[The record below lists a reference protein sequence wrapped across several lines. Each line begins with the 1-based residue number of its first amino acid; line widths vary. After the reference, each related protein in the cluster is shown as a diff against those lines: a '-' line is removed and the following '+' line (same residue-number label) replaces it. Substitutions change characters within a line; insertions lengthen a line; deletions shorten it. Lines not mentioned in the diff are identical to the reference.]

1 MRFLFKRKILVSIIG
16 CLFLFS
22 IITSGQIYRFKN
34 FGIDSKIPNTF
45 IYTLTQSNDGFLWVG
60 TGNGL
65 SRFDGFDFYNVVF
78 PDSVTGRYPKT
89 SLKDK
94 NGTLW
99 FGCNDGTVFYTWEGK
114 LNQLVIPN
122 SKSISDLFEDPDGF
136 IYVIPQGGAIYKVNS
151 IKPEEITEYIID
163 PSLVIFSGSF
173 TSAGNILLGTQENL
187 MICGLTGDTLT
198 TIDVVEGFD
207 YTAILAIDQIKG
219 KESYIIGTDGNGLF
233 RLSIS
238 PSGNKLSRFRDHPEL
253 ESLRIQSILQD
264 TENTLWISTFESGI
278 YQIQLSEND
287 DITGLIHHFD
297 KNSGL
302 AGNDVK
308 VLYQD
313 LESNFW
319 IGFFGDGLS
328 LLSSYA
334 FSYFVP
340 GTTPNRN
347 NIIYVNSIGNEYF
360 LGTPEGYYLFDLKN
374 FKTKQFISL
383 IQKTGNKGIASY
395 YIDKENNIWIGTKG
409 NGLYL
414 SNSAGSVRQVYRSGD
429 SGGDYVKDIV
439 IDKGKIW
446 LATLNGVLIIDKK
459 SGNVAETFNIDN
471 GLPHNS
477 INQLFLTG
485 KGESYV
491 ATESDR
497 LYKIIPDSGIFA
509 DDRRMTGNPLN
520 KILSFSQ
527 SKDEVIW
534 AATDGNGIFG
544 CYKDSIVSVSRSN
557 GLISNYCYSILMDSR
572 DIIWIGH
579 QRGFSRFNPATGTV
593 NVFGIDFAHNGDC
606 NPDGMYE
613 SSDGKVLI
621 GTTEGLVIYDRS
633 KDKSDIS
640 TPINNINFVQI
651 NDMIYPYQESY
662 SLPYKNRYT
671 FKVSFVGIY
680 FSDPEKVYYS
690 TFLENYDN
698 DWTRFSPAR
707 EVPYSLG
714 DGRYK
719 FNLISVN
726 EDGLSEETPVSFEI
740 VIQQPIW
747 RTWWGILSI
756 IAIIAGVIVV
766 IVREREKAQRKVKE
780 YLEKELEAR
789 TRVMMKQKGEIEL
802 QNIEITDSINY
813 AKRIQTSILPDI
825 NKLKEYFRDAFI
837 LFHPRDIVSGDFF
850 WFDKL
855 DNDRFVLA
863 CADSTGHGVPGAFM
877 SIIGS
882 TLLQDIVSRQRI
894 SKPSAILSL
903 LDKQIFSTLN
913 QNVELGVSNDGMDIV
928 ICEFNMKTRYVRFAS
943 AMRPVIIVMDGES
956 HYIKGNR
963 SSVGG
968 ESVIDKYF
976 DDQEYY
982 LKEGDSIYMFS
993 DGLPDQFGGVDGKK
1007 MKIARLKNLIETN
1020 ANFSMNEQQDA
1031 ILKFY
1036 HDWKGNLD
1044 QVDDIL
1050 MMGVRI

>member
-1 MRFLFKRKILVSIIG
+1 MRFLYKRKIIVSIIG

-22 IITSGQIYRFKN
+22 IITSAQIYRFKN

-78 PDSVTGRYPKT
+78 PDSLTGRYPKT

-122 SKSISDLFEDPDGF
+122 SKSISDIFEDPDGF

-151 IKPEEITEYIID
+151 INPEEITEYFID

-187 MICGLTGDTLT
+187 MICELTSDTLT

-207 YTAILAIDQIKG
+207 YSAILAIDQIKG
-219 KESYIIGTDGNGLF
+219 KENFIIGTDGNGLF

-238 PSGNKLSRFRDHPEL
+238 PSGNKLSRFRDYPEL
-253 ESLRIQSILQD
+253 ESLRVQSILQD
-264 TENTLWISTFESGI
+264 TENILWISTFESGI
-278 YQIQLSEND
+278 YQIQLSENEN
-287 DITGLIHHFD
+287 ITGLMHHFD

-308 VLYQD
+308 ILYQD
-313 LESNFW
+313 LEGNFW

-347 NIIYVNSIGNEYF
+347 NIIYVNSLENEYF

-374 FKTKQFISL
+374 FKTKQFINL
-383 IQKTGNKGIASY
+383 IQRTGNKGIASY
-395 YIDKENNIWIGTKG
+395 YIDNENNIWIGTKG

-429 SGGDYVKDIV
+429 SGGDYIKDIV
-439 IDKGKIW
+439 IDKENIW

-485 KGESYV
+485 KGESYI

-497 LYKIIPDSGIFA
+497 LYKIIPDSGIIA

-520 KILSFSQ
+520 RILSISQ
-527 SKDEVIW
+527 SKDGVIW

-544 CYKDSIVSVSRSN
+544 SYKDSIVSVSRSN

-572 DIIWIGH
+572 DLIWIGH
-579 QRGFSRFNPATGTV
+579 QRGFSRYNPVTGTV

-640 TPINNINFVQI
+640 PPINNINFVQI

-756 IAIIAGVIVV
+756 IAIIAGVIIV

-894 SKPSAILSL
+894 SRPSEILSL

-913 QNVELGVSNDGMDIV
+913 QNIELGVSNDGMDIV

-1020 ANFSMNEQQDA
+1020 ASFSMNEQQDA

>member
-1 MRFLFKRKILVSIIG
+1 MRFLFKRKIIVCIIG
-16 CLFLFS
+16 CVFLFS
-22 IITSGQIYRFKN
+22 IIAKGQIYRFKN

-45 IYTLTQSNDGFLWVG
+45 IYSLTQSNDGFLWLG
-60 TGNGL
+60 TGRGL
-65 SRFDGFDFYNVVF
+65 SRFDGFDFYNVEF
-78 PDSVTGRYPKT
+78 PDSVTGRYPKI

-114 LNQLVIPN
+114 LRQLIISN

-151 IKPEEITEYIID
+151 IKPGEITEYIID

-173 TSAGNILLGTQENL
+173 ASSGNILLGTQENL
-187 MICGLTGDTLT
+187 IICELTNDTIK
-198 TIDVVEGFD
+198 TIEVVEGFD
-207 YTAILAIDQIKG
+207 YTAITAIKQIKG

-233 RLSIS
+233 RLNRS
-238 PSGNKLSRFRDHPEL
+238 PSGNKLSRFKDHPEL
-253 ESLRIQSILQD
+253 ESLRIQSIFQD
-264 TENTLWISTFESGI
+264 TKNILWISTFESGI
-278 YQIQLSEND
+278 YQIQQSENE
-287 DITGLIHHFD
+287 DIKNLVNHFD
-297 KNSGL
+297 KSSGL

-308 VLYQD
+308 TLYQD
-313 LESNFW
+313 LEGNFW
-319 IGFFGDGLS
+319 IGFFGNGLS

-340 GTTPNRN
+340 GSTSGEN
-347 NIIYVNSIGNEYF
+347 NIIYVNRIKNEYF
-360 LGTPEGYYLFDLKN
+360 LGTPSGYYLFDLKS
-374 FKTKQFISL
+374 FKTKQFINL
-383 IQKTGNKGIASY
+383 NQKTGNKGINSY
-395 YIDKENNIWIGTKG
+395 YIDKANNIWIGTKG
-409 NGLYL
+409 NGLFV
-414 SNSAGSVRQVYRSGD
+414 SNSSGSVKQFYRSGD
-429 SGGDYVKDIV
+429 SGGDYIKDIV
-439 IDKGKIW
+439 IDKENIW
-446 LATLNGVLIIDKK
+446 LATLNGVLVLDKK
-459 SGNVAETFNIDN
+459 GGKATETYNIDN

-477 INQLFLTG
+477 INQLFLTS
-485 KGESYV
+485 KGESYI

-497 LYKIIPDSGIFA
+497 LYKIIPDSGIIV
-509 DDRRMTGNPLN
+509 DNRKITGNPLN

-527 SKDEVIW
+527 SKDGTIW
-534 AATDGNGIFG
+534 AVTDGNGIFG

-557 GLISNYCYSILMDSR
+557 GLMSNYCYSILVDSR

-579 QRGFSRFNPATGTV
+579 QRGFSRYNPETGTV

-606 NPDGMYE
+606 NPDAMYE
-613 SSDGKVLI
+613 SPDGEVFI

-633 KDKSDIS
+633 KDKTENSP
-640 TPINNINFVQI
+640 PINNINFVQI
-651 NDMIYPYQESY
+651 NDKIYPYQESY

-698 DWTRFSPAR
+698 DWTQFSPSR

-719 FNLISVN
+719 FSLISVN
-726 EDGLSEETPVSFEI
+726 EVGLSEETPVSFEI

-756 IAIIAGVIVV
+756 IGLIAGAIII

-825 NKLKEYFRDAFI
+825 NKLKENFRDAFI
-837 LFHPRDIVSGDFF
+837 LFLPRDIVSGDFY

-855 DNDRFVLA
+855 DTDKFVLV

-882 TLLQDIVSRQRI
+882 TLLQDIVSRQKI
-894 SKPSAILSL
+894 TKPSEILSL

-913 QNVELGVSNDGMDIV
+913 QNIELGVSNDGMDIV
-928 ICEFNMKTRYVRFAS
+928 VCEFNMKTRYVRFAS

-982 LKEGDSIYMFS
+982 LKEGDSIYLFS
-993 DGLPDQFGGVDGKK
+993 DGLPDQFGGVNGKK

-1020 ANFSMNEQQDA
+1020 ASLSMSDQQDA

-1036 HDWKGNLD
+1036 NDWKGNLD

-1050 MMGVRI
+1050 MMGVRV